1 MLIQY
6 TVFYVD
12 LFITLQDFWSAF
24 DLCVTALYQGYESDE
39 LLDQYFYLRS
49 VINGKD

>member
-1 MLIQY
+1 MLTKY

-12 LFITLQDFWSAF
+12 LFIYLQDFWSAF
-24 DLCVTALYQGYESDE
+24 DLCITALMNGCKSDE

-49 VINGKD
+49 VINGKN